1 MHVNLELFHGKSTHV
16 TGCSK
21 NDPPKFIIDIVNG
34 LFLLR
39 VHSTVHG
46 WFPSILRSW
55 FPWISQLQIFNTG
68 AKSCGLWSSCSLPS
82 CRVRCILVLS
92 GFSRIFVKPR
102 SKLNTE
108 TCYWCG
114 SCWPTTC
121 SVAGYVLMFFRQ
133 DLKHRR
139 RSVDFYDVESVCV
152 KAAFE
157 WGHVVVVGVFFVNT
171 ALRLECDVE
180 RRRYDVVSDCVFC
193 TKKTYELSN
202 AGNSRLNANTL
213 SHILWSFYFSRSK
226 YYATLISTK
235 RLECAESKLNKATV
249 DS

>member
-1 MHVNLELFHGKSTHV
+1 MHVNLELFYHWYCKWPFSPPGSFDSAWLISFYSSFLISLDFAAPNIYY
-16 TGCSK
+16 GCQE
-21 NDPPKFIIDIVNG
+21 
-34 LFLLR
+34 
-39 VHSTVHG
+39 
-46 WFPSILRSW
+46 LRS
-55 FPWISQLQIFNTG
+55 
-68 AKSCGLWSSCSLPS
+68 SCSSLPS
-82 CRVRCILVLS
+82 CRVRCVLVLS
-92 GFSRIFVKPR
+92 GFSHIFVKPR